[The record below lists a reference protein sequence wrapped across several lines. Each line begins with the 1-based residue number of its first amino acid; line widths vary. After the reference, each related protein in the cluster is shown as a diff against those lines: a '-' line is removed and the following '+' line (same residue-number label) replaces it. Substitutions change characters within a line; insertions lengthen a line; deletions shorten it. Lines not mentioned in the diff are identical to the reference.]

1 MKHLALSG
9 FDFLPIWKVR
19 LTQRLPDLL
28 SSSECFMCVWNS
40 SPCYMPSFVED
51 APGHLMMSD
60 IQLMSSR
67 SGRRQG
73 PQMNLINGSKHPA
86 VGKCKQRWYQVLL
99 EHQKIL
105 HGGGTL
111 WGGPWEVQRV
121 TQVNR
126 TGETMVPRPWG
137 LAYRNASQEGMR
149 QEATGL
155 TYIQGHFS
163 ETPDP
168 EASKQ
173 QNCSPRTCLVT
184 TPCKNYLCSKTAKG
198 WFATMVNSYAWFMT
212 VSLF

>member
-121 TQVNR
+121 TRWTEQVKQWCQDHGAWPIGTHLKRGWDRKQQAWPTFKVIFLRLQIQRHPNNR
-126 TGETMVPRPWG
+126 TV
-137 LAYRNASQEGMR
+137 LQE
-149 QEATGL
+149 
-155 TYIQGHFS
+155 
-163 ETPDP
+163 P
-168 EASKQ
+168 
-173 QNCSPRTCLVT
+173 V
-184 TPCKNYLCSKTAKG
+184 
-198 WFATMVNSYAWFMT
+198 
-212 VSLF
+212 